1 MDFSPTIVEK
11 LREKAARHQELSE
24 LLADPEIASDHKRYA
39 DLLREQGQLEEAA
52 RLAGEMNSLIGRR
65 AEAEAAIS
73 DGGDAELVELAELEL
88 EELEES
94 EPALDQEIKTALVS
108 DAELLRNKIIVEIRA
123 GAGGDEA
130 TLFTG
135 DLFRMYQ
142 RFIEQNRWKT
152 ELLSSKASEVGGF
165 KEVVFGVKGPGSYKQ
180 FRFESGGHRVQRV
193 PATESQGRI
202 HTSAATVAVL
212 PEPEDVDVHIK
223 QEDLRIDTMR
233 ASGAGGQHVN
243 KTESAVRI
251 VHEPTGVMVV
261 CMDEK
266 SQHKNR
272 AQAMRILRTRLFELE
287 RKRIHDERAAE
298 RKSQVGSGD
307 RSERV
312 RTYNFPQNRC
322 SDHRLGQNYSLEQ
335 IMTGKLA
342 PMIEALEELDRE
354 ERIKDL

>member
-11 LREKAARHQELSE
+11 LREKAARYDELSE
-24 LLADPEIASDHKRYA
+24 ELADPEVAADHKRFA
-39 DLLREQGQLEEAA
+39 ELLKEQGQLEEAH
-52 RLAGEMNSLIGRR
+52 RLAAELDALAARR
-65 AEAEAAIS
+65 AEAEAML
-73 DGGDAELVELAELEL
+73 AEGADSELEQLAREELAELEG
-88 EELEES
+88 EEQ
-94 EPALDQEIKTALVS
+94 ALDQAIKSSLVS
-108 DAELLRNKIIVEIRA
+108 DAEFDRDKIIVEIRA

-130 TLFTG
+130 TLFSA
-135 DLFRMYQ
+135 DLFRIYQ
-142 RFIEQNRWKT
+142 RFAEQRRWKL
-152 ELLSSKASEVGGF
+152 ELLSTKPSDVGGF
-165 KEVVFGVKGPGSYKQ
+165 KEVVFGLKGKGAYKA

-212 PEPEDVDVHIK
+212 PEPEEVDIQIK
-223 QEDLRIDTMR
+223 PEDLRIDTMR

-261 CMDEK
+261 CMDES

-272 AQAMRILRTRLFELE
+272 AQAMRILRTRLYELE
-287 RKRIHDERAAE
+287 RQRIHDERAAE

-312 RTYNFPQNRC
+312 RTYNYPQNRC
-322 SDHRLGQNYSLEQ
+322 SDHRLGQNFSLEQ
-335 IMTGKLA
+335 VLAGKLDA
-342 PMIEALEELDRE
+342 LIEALEEHDRE
-354 ERIKDL
+354 ERIANL